1 MARRRSSRGGKVA
14 VYAGSFDPVTR
25 GHLDIIERA
34 GELFD
39 TLVVA
44 VAVNPAK
51 AGLFTPSERVD
62 LLREELG
69 GRSRVVVRAFEGLVV
84 RLAAQVGARWL
95 VRGIRTE
102 ADAAQELPMALSN
115 RRCGG
120 VEIETIFIPSR
131 PELAFISS
139 RLVRDI
145 ARWGGDLRPFVT
157 PGVARRLKA
166 LPWGRR

>member
-1 MARRRSSRGGKVA
+1 MARQKRASEEKVA

-34 GELFD
+34 GRIFD
-39 TLVVA
+39 RMVVA
-44 VAVNPAK
+44 VAVNPTKSA
-51 AGLFTPSERVD
+51 LFTSSERVD
-62 LLREELG
+62 LLRDELAG
-69 GRSRVVVRAFEGLVV
+69 CPRVDVQAFEGLVV
-84 RLAAQVGARWL
+84 RLAAKVGARWV
-95 VRGIRTE
+95 VRGIRSET
-102 ADAAQELPMALSN
+102 DAAQELPMAQSN
-115 RRCGG
+115 RVCGET
-120 VEIETIFIPSR
+120 EIETVFIPSR

-166 LPWGRR
+166 LPWGVR